1 VPRILLKM
9 LAMLNKCG
17 SRFTCKVNDTRMW
30 IVMEK
35 VQKVESKYVYHQGLP
50 HVKLQWV
57 TYTLTRGYSL
67 GIKIL
72 HAANER
78 AEYMR
83 SRGFI
88 FFFFLGGGEFGQ
100 YNIFIFCVFPP
111 CSPRVFP
118 IAPHFYPIWFA
129 QSSSLLTYDTW
140 AEKHGF
146 FFFSFPAFPY
156 ISLFI

>member
-1 VPRILLKM
+1 VPRIPLKM

-100 YNIFIFCVFPP
+100 YNTLFFCVPTMFPKGVP
-111 CSPRVFP
+111 NSTT
-118 IAPHFYPIWFA
+118 
-129 QSSSLLTYDTW
+129 LLSHMVCP
-140 AEKHGF
+140 KFVPSH
-146 FFFSFPAFPY
+146 
-156 ISLFI
+156 L